1 MECMRHCQ
9 YQLQYLKVQNNFTE
23 VLICLF
29 SESPRLFDNFWDD
42 KNTLLALQ
50 QCFKINQH
58 VIRDYNPTH
67 NIQICHFNCQSQKEI
82 CFILKRCTIFS
93 TGIGHWSYGF
103 SYRLTTI
110 LIYHAMYSL
119 LKRECFNENM
129 LELISLFVSLL
140 HRGRRQWVPSPRS
153 WAGWT
158 PPEGHQDFV
167 CGQLGERYIK
177 PGAEREIPQIWRYTG
192 MCTVMYHDV
201 FKL

>member
-1 MECMRHCQ
+1 MRNQVLAQGIYSKWSQIKDTLLFDGKSLELLFLILMECMRHCQ

-103 SYRLTTI
+103 SYR
-110 LIYHAMYSL
+110 HH
-119 LKRECFNENM
+119 K
-129 LELISLFVSLL
+129 
-140 HRGRRQWVPSPRS
+140 
-153 WAGWT
+153 
-158 PPEGHQDFV
+158 D
-167 CGQLGERYIK
+167 
-177 PGAEREIPQIWRYTG
+177 
-192 MCTVMYHDV
+192 
-201 FKL
+201 